1 MEQKRTKAVKR
12 VRKESATKPP
22 KIVSKNDV
30 PMKLVTMVA
39 ALGTE

>member
-1 MEQKRTKAVKR
+1 MKPKRTKAAKR

-22 KIVSKNDV
+22 KIVSKKDV

-39 ALGTE
+39 ALGDE

>member
-1 MEQKRTKAVKR
+1 MEPKRTKAAKR

-30 PMKLVTMVA
+30 PTKFVTMVA
-39 ALGTE
+39 ALGVE